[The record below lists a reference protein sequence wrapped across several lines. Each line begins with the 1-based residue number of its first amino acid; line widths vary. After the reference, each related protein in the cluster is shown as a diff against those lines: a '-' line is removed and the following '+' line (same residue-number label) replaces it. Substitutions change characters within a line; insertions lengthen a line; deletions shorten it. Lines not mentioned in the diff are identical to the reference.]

1 MRPGPRGIPAFAA
14 RLAVLV
20 TALLA
25 VLAPLVVPGPAAAAP
40 LDKTDLLT
48 LAEAETVYPQLRG
61 RHDDGQRDVSRFGI
75 DRARLHDLSAALR
88 PLPELPRH
96 QPRARLL
103 LLAERAV
110 VRPRPRGI
118 VQLRTRAEARA
129 VLAHFRAFIEACR
142 GTHATTDGEGGKATM
157 KVRGWQPRR
166 VGDERVGLL
175 DAFIQYGDTTWR
187 RTLVTRLGRTVLLLE
202 VEPRRGTGSAARVAD
217 AADLALAKLG

>member
-1 MRPGPRGIPAFAA
+1 MRPGPRGIPSFAA
-14 RLAVLV
+14 RLALLV

-40 LDKTDLLT
+40 VGKADLLT

-61 RHDDGQRDVSRFGI
+61 RHDDGNRDVYGFGI
-75 DRARLHDLSAALR
+75 TAPDFTTFPLHCDRYRNYRGTSRAQGYYYSLSGPSFALTEG
-88 PLPELPRH
+88 L
-96 QPRARLL
+96 
-103 LLAERAV
+103 
-110 VRPRPRGI
+110 

-129 VLAHFRAFIEACR
+129 VLRHYRAFIEACR

-157 KVRGWQPRR
+157 KVRGWQPRQ

-187 RTLVTRLGRTVLLLE
+187 RTLVTRTGRTVLLLE
-202 VEPRRGTGSAARVAD
+202 VEPRRGTGSAARAVD
-217 AADLALAKLG
+217 AAELALAKLG